1 MSIQGETIGPALLAS
16 QSIAK
21 QNLLVRWGPLFLISA
36 LSLFLE
42 LAVIRWIAGEVRL
55 FAYFKNLPLLA
66 AFLGLSIGFSL
77 VGKGRDYSSAFA
89 LLLAIFVILVIAFN
103 KITSTKHIVYPG
115 SQDEFF
121 WFPAQLSSWLSL
133 IIFLG
138 TVIVF
143 FLFIVFLFIPL
154 GQLIGKEM
162 ARHQPVPAYVVNIL
176 ASLIGVWAFTL
187 VSYLRTPP
195 LLWFGLFVIG
205 YLLYK
210 QPGVKNNRFNLLLLV
225 LPLAAIQLSG
235 SQATWSPYNRLSLSE
250 LEIEGR
256 DGESWQVGYHLNV
269 QQVFYQSALNLSEDF
284 IRQVNLPELD
294 TIAYEYNLPYQFV
307 SPGSKVLIVGA
318 GMGNDVAAAIRNNMG
333 SVEAVD
339 IDASILDFG
348 ERYHPEKPYED
359 ARVHVVV
366 DDARSYFNKSNE
378 KFDLIVFG
386 LLDSH
391 TLLSSMSSVRLD
403 SFVYTLQ
410 SFEQVEGLLKEDG
423 IVSLTFAAKEKWME
437 ERLGRMM
444 ASVFGAERL
453 YFYAAELGLTFVAG
467 PLSEEQVSQSG
478 LSPWRPDPGYDQVP
492 LASDDWPYLY
502 MRGRKVPPAYWQALL
517 LIGLL
522 CLALISR
529 SFPEALRPNW
539 HFWLLGAAFLLI
551 EFKAITELALLF
563 GTTWLVNALAIS
575 GVLVMAL
582 LANLLVLR
590 TKRINLR
597 AIYILLF
604 LSLLVSLFFPL
615 SRLAGLSPALRG
627 ATSTFL
633 LTMPLFFA
641 GIIFSESLR
650 RFGETSKPLASNFSG
665 SVVGGALEYASIW
678 WGIKSL
684 YLLAIGLYFGAM
696 LASRWHKR

>member
-1 MSIQGETIGPALLAS
+1 MSTQGETISPAVLAS

-21 QNLLVRWGPLFLISA
+21 QNLLTRWGPLFLISA

-42 LAVIRWIAGEVRL
+42 LTVIRWIAGEVRL

-66 AFLGLSIGFSL
+66 AFLGLSIGFGL
-77 VGKGRDYSSAFA
+77 VGKGRDYRSNFA
-89 LLLAIFVILVIAFN
+89 PLLAIFVLLVIAFN
-103 KITSTKHIVYPG
+103 KVTSSKSIIYPG
-115 SQDEFF
+115 GGDEFF

-138 TVIVF
+138 TVLVF

-154 GQLIGKEM
+154 GQLIGEEM

-176 ASLIGVWAFTL
+176 ASLFGVWAFTL

-195 LLWFGLFVIG
+195 LFWFGLFVIG
-205 YLLYK
+205 FVLYGRPQGDSNRLALL
-210 QPGVKNNRFNLLLLV
+210 FLV
-225 LPLAAIQLSG
+225 FPLAAILLSG
-235 SQATWSPYNRLSLSE
+235 SQATWSPYNRLSLTDVEVQSE
-250 LEIEGR
+250 
-256 DGESWQVGYHLNV
+256 DGEPLKIGYHLNV

-284 IRQVNLPELD
+284 VREANIADLD

-307 SPGSKVLIVGA
+307 NPGSKVLIVGA
-318 GMGNDVAAAIRNNMG
+318 GMGNDVAAAIRNHMG
-333 SVEAVD
+333 SVEAVE
-339 IDASILDFG
+339 IDASIVDYG
-348 ERYHPEKPYED
+348 VRYHPEKPYED
-359 ARVHVVV
+359 ARVHIVV
-366 DDARSYFNKSNE
+366 DDARSYFNKSTE

-403 SFVYTLQ
+403 SFVYTVQ
-410 SFEQVEGLLKEDG
+410 SFEQVEGLLKENG
-423 IVSLTFAAKEKWME
+423 IVALTFAAN
-437 ERLGRMM
+437 ERWIGERIARMM

-453 YFYAAELGLTFVAG
+453 YFYEAELGLTFVAG

-478 LSPWRPDPGYDQVP
+478 LTHWQPDPDYDQVP
-492 LASDDWPYLY
+492 LATDDWPYLY
-502 MRGRKVPPAYWQALL
+502 MRGRKVPPAYWQSLL
-517 LIGLL
+517 LIGVL

-590 TKRINLR
+590 TRRINLR

-604 LSLLVSLFFPL
+604 LSLLVSLLFPL
-615 SRLAGLSPALRG
+615 SRLAGLHPVLRG

-665 SVVGGALEYASIW
+665 SVVGGVLEYASIW

-696 LASRWHKR
+696 LASRWQKK